1 MSDHRWLALAGLCLT
16 ALAFLAGVRIAFER
30 PKVRHRYLA
39 SRVSGA
45 ILLVEAVAISAAP
58 VPAGRAAAALA
69 VLGAATGLFLW
80 AAWTNRARKLALA
93 FAAGAP
99 EHVQTGGP
107 YRLVR
112 HPFYASYLLAFLGG
126 GLAAG
131 SPWLVP
137 AIGAGV
143 LTYWRAARSEEK
155 AFAESALADAYRGYA
170 RRVGMFLPRPPTPR
184 RG

>member
-1 MSDHRWLALAGLCLT
+1 MSDHRWLVLAGLCMT

-39 SRVSGA
+39 SRVSGT
-45 ILLVEAVAISAAP
+45 ILVVEAIAIAAVP

-69 VLGAATGLFLW
+69 LLGAAVMLFLW
-80 AAWTNRARKLALA
+80 ATWTNRARKLALA
-93 FAAGAP
+93 FAGKPP
-99 EHVQTGGP
+99 EHVQTRGP

-112 HPFYASYLLAFLGG
+112 HPFYTSYLLAFLGG

-131 SPWLVP
+131 TLWLVP
-137 AIGAGV
+137 AIAAGIV
-143 LTYWRAARSEEK
+143 TYWRAARAEER
-155 AFAESALADAYRGYA
+155 AFAQSALAEAYRRYA
-170 RRVGMFLPRPPTPR
+170 SRVGMFLPRPPMAG